1 MSGILA
7 GKQLARRMQGRPEL
21 VLPEQSMCGALTGY
35 ISGAACGEFQPM
47 GANMGLLP
55 PLEERIRDKQE
66 RYRQIAERGLSAL
79 RQVLQ
84 EQGELVG

>member
-1 MSGILA
+1 
-7 GKQLARRMQGRPEL
+7 
-21 VLPEQSMCGALTGY
+21 
-35 ISGAACGEFQPM
+35 M

-84 EQGELVG
+84 ESGKSCQAGVGNQ